1 MAQLDLGLK
10 GRTALITGAGGG
22 LGRSHALLFAKYG
35 ANVVVNDLGGKA
47 DGSGAGHSM
56 ADTVVDEIKK
66 AGGKAVANYGSVS
79 TKEGA
84 EAMIKTAIDS
94 FGSIDIIVNNA
105 GILRDKSFKNM
116 TDDDWDLVN
125 AVHVKGA
132 YYVTKAAWPHMLE
145 KKWGRVVMTASA
157 SGIYGNFG
165 QSNYSMAKM
174 GLVGFGQTLALEG
187 EKHNIRTNIIAPV
200 AVSRMTESLMPAN
213 VHDLIKPEFVS
224 PLVVYLCSEQCDVN
238 GEYYEVGAG
247 CFARL
252 ETLRAKGLAVKPGSK
267 DIGVELVAENWKKI
281 NDMADAQVLRAIG
294 ESTMAT
300 LKHCM

>member
-1 MAQLDLGLK
+1 MAQMDLGLK

-22 LGRSHALLFAKYG
+22 LGRAHALLFAKYG

-47 DGSGAGHSM
+47 DGTGAGHSM
-56 ADTVVDEIKK
+56 ADAVVEEIKK
-66 AGGKAVANYGSVS
+66 AGGSAAANYGSVS

-84 EAMIKTAIDS
+84 EAMIKTALDA

-116 TDDDWDLVN
+116 SDDDWDLIN

-132 YYVTKAAWPHMLE
+132 YLVTKAAWPHMLE
-145 KKWGRVVMTASA
+145 RKWGRVIMTASA

-165 QSNYSMAKM
+165 QSNYSCAKM
-174 GLVGFGQTLALEG
+174 GLIGFGQTLALEG

-213 VHDLIKPEFVS
+213 VHEMIKPEFVS

-252 ETLRAKGLAVKPGSK
+252 ETLRAKGLAIKPGTA
-267 DIGVELVAENWKKI
+267 DISVEAVAENWKKI
-281 NDMADAQVLRAIG
+281 NDMTDAQILRAIG

>member
-22 LGRSHALLFAKYG
+22 LGRAHALLFAKYG

-79 TKEGA
+79 TKEGG
-84 EAMIKTAIDS
+84 EAMIKTAIDA
-94 FGSIDIIVNNA
+94 FGSIDIVVNNA

-132 YYVTKAAWPHMLE
+132 YFVTKAAWPHMLE
-145 KKWGRVVMTASA
+145 KKWGRIIMTASA

-187 EKHNIRTNIIAPV
+187 DKHNIRTNIIAPV

-213 VHDLIKPEFVS
+213 VHEMIKPEFVS

-252 ETLRAKGLAVKPGSK
+252 ETLRAKGLAVKPGTQE
-267 DIGVELVAENWKKI
+267 IGVELVAENWKKI
-281 NDMADAQVLRAIG
+281 NDMTDAQILRAIG